1 MIDKES
7 VEQDKEV
14 DNDWVIPEWFSS
26 DKKGGGEIDYMV
38 NTLCT
43 KEGDIKTSGF
53 RESNFNQIV
62 VVNYQINL
70 LLRKGP
76 IEVISYKSDL

>member
-14 DNDWVIPEWFSS
+14 DNDWDIPEWFSL
-26 DKKGGGEIDYMV
+26 DIRGGIGYRV

-43 KEGDIKTSGF
+43 KEDDIKTSGF
-53 RESNFNQIV
+53 RKSNFN
-62 VVNYQINL
+62 
-70 LLRKGP
+70 
-76 IEVISYKSDL
+76 